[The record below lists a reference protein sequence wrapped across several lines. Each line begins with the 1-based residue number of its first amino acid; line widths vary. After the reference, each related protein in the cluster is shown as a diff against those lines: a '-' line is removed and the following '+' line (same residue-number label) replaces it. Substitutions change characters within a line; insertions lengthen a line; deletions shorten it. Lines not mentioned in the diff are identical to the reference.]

1 MGRERFKAGFS
12 ILVVIPL
19 NKQENDFYIRLKR
32 FSVLFDEWA
41 YFDVPDYYADNLFIK
56 HKCPVVFG
64 TEFRHKKSPY
74 RVITCK
80 TLKILRH
87 RFTAAMHELPYMMAL
102 NGRGDYLDY
111 CAAELQNIRE
121 SAKKQ

>member
-1 MGRERFKAGFS
+1 M
-12 ILVVIPL
+12 
-19 NKQENDFYIRLKR
+19 NKQEKDFYIRLKR

-41 YFDVPDYYADNLFIK
+41 YFDVPDYDADNLFIK

-64 TEFRHKKSPY
+64 AEFRHKNSPY

-80 TLKILRH
+80 TLKMFRR

-102 NGRGDYLDY
+102 NGHGDYEDY
-111 CAAELQNIRE
+111 CAAQIALIKAGIKE
-121 SAKKQ
+121 